1 MYSCTCAVVQRLR
14 PAFKVRIGL
23 RSKVKGLSMLI
34 SPLQSTD
41 VCPSLLLAVVVSG
54 LTLRVSPDSTFLHTL
69 GGLGSPSGPLPVLL
83 FPLCCRLCGL
93 TLEEADLDGDKA
105 DGEDEG
111 DGGQVNWTSVSLLFF
126 VLTSAS
132 AGNSWY

>member
-1 MYSCTCAVVQRLR
+1 MPDERLSLVLYCPHKYS
-14 PAFKVRIGL
+14 
-23 RSKVKGLSMLI
+23 
-34 SPLQSTD
+34 STD
-41 VCPSLLLAVVVSG
+41 VCRSLLLAVVVSD
-54 LTLRVSPDSTFLHTL
+54 LTLRVSQDSAFLHTL

-111 DGGQVNWTSVSLLFF
+111 DGGQVNGIFCPVE
-126 VLTSAS
+126 AH
-132 AGNSWY
+132 